1 MRKGALDTAGDCMRP
16 LMPVLV
22 VETSQSRYGAPTSL
36 SNDVLIGHGSRLLQ
50 G

>member
-22 VETSQSRYGAPTSL
+22 VKTSKSRYGAPTSL
-36 SNDVLIGHGSRLLQ
+36 SNDVLIGHGSRLL
-50 G
+50 